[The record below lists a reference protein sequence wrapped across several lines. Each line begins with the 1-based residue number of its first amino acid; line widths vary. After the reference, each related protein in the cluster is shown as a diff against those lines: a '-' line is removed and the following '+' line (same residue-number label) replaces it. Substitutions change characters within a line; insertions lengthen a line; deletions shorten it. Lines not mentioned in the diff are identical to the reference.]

1 MTGAHKIMKVKTI
14 LRSDESSSRERKGDI
29 FVMRRNPATPSSKNG
44 DVIHPLSQAREY
56 TRAIM
61 ASKMDRLF
69 AKPFV
74 GALSGHVD
82 GVYCMASKHPTN
94 LRFLASGSADGTIRL
109 WNLATQKTVW
119 SGNHGPSSFVRGLS
133 FFGENNLLSCGDDKT
148 IRLWDLNDEEKMPQQ
163 FQGKHPFTSI
173 DYLQNTTIF
182 SSTCDDKLELWD
194 LERGSVVQNWS
205 WGGDTISSSKF
216 NQSEVSSLGAGLIA
230 SCSSDCTLML
240 HDNRTRETV
249 QKMKMPMRGNKVS
262 WNPQEPVYLAVASED
277 YSIPTFDIRFWDRA
291 VNVMQGHV
299 GAVLDVDWSPTGE
312 ELVSAS
318 YDKTIRIWRKGE
330 GRSRDIYHTKRMQ
343 RLFTTTYSGDGKY
356 ILSGSDDGNVRLW
369 KSEASEK
376 LGPQNHR
383 QKEAIEYSKA
393 LLKKYEKMPEVRRI
407 ANHRTLPKDI
417 KIKSR
422 IQHEHNQSERRKLD
436 NLRRHTSPN
445 TKHHTLNPR
454 SNIVKEIKK

>member
-1 MTGAHKIMKVKTI
+1 MKVKTI
-14 LRSDESSSRERKGDI
+14 LRSDESCSRERKGDI
-29 FVMRRNPATPSSKNG
+29 FVMRRNPSTANSKDG

-56 TRAIM
+56 TRAIN

-74 GALSGHVD
+74 GAMAGHVD
-82 GVYCMASKHPTN
+82 GIYAMASKHPTN
-94 LRFLASGSADGTIRL
+94 LRLMASGSADGSIRL

-119 SGNHGPSSFVRGLS
+119 SVTHGPSSFVRGLS
-133 FFGENNLLSCGDDKT
+133 FCGPEALLSCGDDKT
-148 IRLWDLNDEEKMPQQ
+148 IRLWDINDQAKAPQV

-173 DYLQNTTIF
+173 DHLMSTTTI
-182 SSTCDDKLELWD
+182 SSTSDDLLQLWD
-194 LERGSVVQNWS
+194 LERGVATQSWS
-205 WGGDTISSSKF
+205 WGADTIASSKF
-216 NQSEVSSLGAGLIA
+216 NQSEISSTGAGLLA
-230 SCSSDCTLML
+230 SCSSDCCLML
-240 HDNRTRETV
+240 HDARTRETV
-249 QKMKMPMRGNKVS
+249 KKMKMPMRGNKLS

-318 YDKTIRIWRKGE
+318 YDKTIRIWRRGE
-330 GRSRDIYHTKRMQ
+330 GRSRDVYHTKRMQ

-369 KSEASEK
+369 KSEASAK

-393 LLKKYEKMPEVRRI
+393 LLKKYERMPEVRRI

-422 IQHEHNQSERRKLD
+422 IQHDHRQSERRKLD
-436 NLRRHTSPN
+436 NLRRHTSP
-445 TKHHTLNPR
+445 TAVHHTLNPR